1 MPSLHSSPSSS
12 PNPTETT
19 FLDRLRV
26 LNNRVH
32 TFQETFQ
39 GRKPKFLKETP
50 KHVTV
55 EIDNAKDKKKKH
67 SSMLNANRKSRIYD
81 SRRSRQRQR
90 LTVAVD
96 QMSLA
101 VESRITSAY
110 RRKRTQILDENRIE
124 ETQGEDDVL
133 SEASSS
139 RQQQKGSRADINRD
153 RQRIRARQPR
163 GPKRD
168 LSDYIKD
175 YEHNRVL
182 SMQRHQEIEA
192 RRIQPV
198 YLFKKELKTDRSKSG
213 LRPLASMQRLSKHEE
228 SRSRSKFLGEGYAE

>member
-32 TFQETFQ
+32 TFQEAFQ

-55 EIDNAKDKKKKH
+55 EIDDAKDKKKKH
-67 SSMLNANRKSRIYD
+67 NSMLTANRKSRIYD

-110 RRKRTQILDENRIE
+110 RKKRTQLLDQNRID

-139 RQQQKGSRADINRD
+139 RQQQKGSRANINRD

-163 GPKRD
+163 GP
-168 LSDYIKD
+168 
-175 YEHNRVL
+175 
-182 SMQRHQEIEA
+182 
-192 RRIQPV
+192 
-198 YLFKKELKTDRSKSG
+198 
-213 LRPLASMQRLSKHEE
+213 
-228 SRSRSKFLGEGYAE
+228 